1 MVTPKNVRVERT
13 SETGDLTAAEVRA
26 MAVRSIAAIASVRD
40 DAMALRKKRG
50 RHTPLLLES
59 PLPELT
65 GLLKFL
71 VREAT
76 AGATDDCRLAW
87 IRSGWT

>member
-1 MVTPKNVRVERT
+1 
-13 SETGDLTAAEVRA
+13 
-26 MAVRSIAAIASVRD
+26 
-40 DAMALRKKRG
+40 MALNKNHR

-59 PLPELT
+59 LLPELT

-87 IRSGWT
+87 IRSGCT